1 MAIEPILRARDL
13 WKSIGQ
19 GDLLTE
25 VIRGISVSFQPGE
38 FTAIVGPSGSGKS
51 TLLYMLGALER
62 PTGGSITIAGEEIAD
77 LGDVAL
83 ARLRNRTLGFIFQF
97 HFLLAEFSAR
107 ENVAM
112 PLVIHGGVPMADAL
126 ARADALLARVEL
138 GDKLRSRPGQLS
150 GGQAQ
155 RVAVARALIA
165 DPRIVF
171 CDEPTGSLDTHSAEQ
186 VYRLLR
192 DLNQERGQTIIVVT
206 HERSFADRCDRIIRL
221 VDGMIES
228 DVWQK

>member
-13 WKSIGQ
+13 WKSFGQ